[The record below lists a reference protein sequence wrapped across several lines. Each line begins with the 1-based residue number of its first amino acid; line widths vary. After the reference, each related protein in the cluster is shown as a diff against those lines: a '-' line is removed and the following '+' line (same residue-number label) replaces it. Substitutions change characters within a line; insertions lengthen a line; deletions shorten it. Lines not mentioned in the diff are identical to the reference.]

1 MDRPRG
7 IRAWLADHKQRLAYV
22 LVAVSMVVVL
32 GTATAGGF
40 LLHHAAGIQRQS
52 LRTQQLGSAAFRL
65 QNFLSR
71 AQSEKGVSKRLAAE
85 RSRALE
91 AAAAAFR
98 LVQAH
103 DRAGGDRIRA
113 SYVAYLRS
121 SRRAFDRAAAANG
134 RVLAAEQRR
143 VEDRLARLE
152 FGIDAEIERQA
163 RATRETNPQARL
175 TLVVAALAAAL
186 LVGLLIWQFEM
197 QRRAGRID
205 RDNAERSEELIRLRD
220 EFVATVSHELRTPLT
235 SILGYLELIT
245 KSESGERRPDHEA
258 YLAVVQRN
266 ADRLLRL
273 VTDLLLVAEARER
286 AFTLHIHEV
295 DLGTLAA
302 RCVEAARPAAD
313 AKQIRLALSSE
324 SPSRLEGDSMRL
336 AQMMDNLIS
345 NAIKFTPAGE
355 CVTVRTAARDGQAV
369 FEVTDSGNGISV
381 ADKARLFERF
391 FRARTATTQAIQGT
405 GLGLTITKMIVD
417 AHRGSIEVES
427 AIGSGTTFRVQL
439 PLYVDDRNT
448 TADAEPRTPSRRKR
462 LPHQGFAGTRRGPS
476 WRPKRSI

>member
-1 MDRPRG
+1 MDRPRR

-91 AAAAAFR
+91 AATAAFR

-103 DRAGGDRIRA
+103 DRAAAGRIRA
-113 SYVAYLRS
+113 SYVAYIRS
-121 SRRAFDRAAAANG
+121 STRAFDRAAAANG
-134 RVLAAEQRR
+134 RVPTVEQRR

-152 FGIDAEIERQA
+152 FGIDAEIQRQA

-186 LVGLLIWQFEM
+186 LVALLIWQFEM

-205 RDNAERSEELIRLRD
+205 RDNAVRSEELIRLRD

-336 AQMMDNLIS
+336 TQMIDNLLS
-345 NAIKFTPAGE
+345 NAIKFTPAGG
-355 CVTVRTAARDGQAV
+355 CVTVSTAARDGRAL

-417 AHRGSIEVES
+417 AHRGSIEVEN

-448 TADAEPRTPSRRKR
+448 TADAEPRTPSRRNR
-462 LPHQGFAGTRRGPS
+462 LPHQGFAGTRREPS